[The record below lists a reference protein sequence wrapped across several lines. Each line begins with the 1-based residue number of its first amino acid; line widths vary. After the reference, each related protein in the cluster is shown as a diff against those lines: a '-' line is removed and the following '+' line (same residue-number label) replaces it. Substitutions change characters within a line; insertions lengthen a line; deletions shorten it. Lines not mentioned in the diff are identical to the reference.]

1 MCAYLEWYAN
11 IGVDIAG
18 STTTSSTE
26 QTSPATSPSTTE
38 QTSPVTSPSTTATST
53 VEPPT
58 TTTGAIEEFP
68 KKKKKHFVIQN
79 ILVCFMI
86 KFIRILYILNFIL
99 VIFFFF
105 SVLFMRRILNIE
117 NFKEFNSSFIHGKM
131 VYKYLMSVSFE
142 QLMQAF
148 QNDKLR
154 HNNGV
159 LP

>member
-68 KKKKKHFVIQN
+68 KKKKN
-79 ILVCFMI
+79 ILSF
-86 KFIRILYILNFIL
+86 K
-99 VIFFFF
+99 IF
-105 SVLFMRRILNIE
+105 
-117 NFKEFNSSFIHGKM
+117 
-131 VYKYLMSVSFE
+131 
-142 QLMQAF
+142 
-148 QNDKLR
+148 
-154 HNNGV
+154 
-159 LP
+159 